1 MQWQQLLRRQA
12 AARLLPAS
20 WAVLVQVTGEVL
32 ALLQERQDRRKA
44 KLLAHRRDVH
54 FTVREEVLL
63 HTEHTPLPSQ
73 LLLSQAGMGPLKV
86 LAFTASTPTACT
98 SFPQWPSR
106 PSLWRGRRAGARG
119 GRAAQM
125 RYDRPHVLVQWTGSD
140 ASGDTLEPLESMT
153 NCKEAIAA
161 FERATGCTLPQP
173 AQRLPL
179 SPPNHNQLPQAGLQW
194 HSRRC
199 TPVDSWRGAC
209 GPAAA
214 LLVAGRRLAA
224 LHRRPPLSASRVLAR
239 GSGRWPTP
247 SRLGRRRCAARLT
260 RCLTLLPMVP
270 GGCCC
275 PDWLGTAWA

>member
-125 RYDRPHVLVQWTGSD
+125 RYYRPHVLVQWTGSD

-153 NCKEAIAA
+153 NC
-161 FERATGCTLPQP
+161 RRP
-173 AQRLPL
+173 LPL
-179 SPPNHNQLPQAGLQW
+179 SNAQPAAPYLNLHSACRCPPPTTTSFPRQGYSGTVDAAPPSILGAALVGLQLLYW
-194 HSRRC
+194 WQDDGWQRC
-199 TPVDSWRGAC
+199 TVARLCQRPAFSHVVAAGGLHPADSDVG
-209 GPAAA
+209 
-214 LLVAGRRLAA
+214 
-224 LHRRPPLSASRVLAR
+224 
-239 GSGRWPTP
+239 
-247 SRLGRRRCAARLT
+247 AARH
-260 RCLTLLPMVP
+260 
-270 GGCCC
+270 G
-275 PDWLGTAWA
+275 